1 MQLSTTF
8 PFFYICIFLLPLY
21 YMVTKLAEEKESKA
35 REGMKMMGLNDKSYF
50 TGWFIFMLFII
61 TLMSGTLVV
70 TANQRIFKQSDL
82 SLVFLMSLLY
92 GMTLYG
98 FAFQVVAFL
107 PTKKSS
113 ATLASLL
120 HIISFYVAFA
130 FRGPA
135 WGNKV
140 KLFLSLIPN
149 CALAFTVEH
158 LFHCELQGSGLDRTM
173 AAIPYQN
180 FSFNNG
186 IVMLA
191 LDVVI
196 WAVLGYYFDQ
206 VAPREIGL
214 PRSIWFPC
222 QSRNKKTIVL

>member
-1 MQLSTTF
+1 
-8 PFFYICIFLLPLY
+8 
-21 YMVTKLAEEKESKA
+21 
-35 REGMKMMGLNDKSYF
+35 MKMMGLNDKSYF
-50 TGWFIFMLFII
+50 TGWFIFMFGII
-61 TLMSGTLVV
+61 NMMSLTLVL
-70 TANQRIFKQSDL
+70 TAKDRIFKESDL
-82 SLVFLMSLLY
+82 SLIFMMSVLY

-107 PTKKSS
+107 PTKKS
-113 ATLASLL
+113 AGTLASLL

-135 WGNKV
+135 WGNTFKMV
-140 KLFLSLIPN
+140 LSLIPN

-180 FSFNNG
+180 FSFVNG
-186 IVMLA
+186 CTMLA
-191 LDVVI
+191 VDVVV
-196 WAVLGYYFDQ
+196 WAILGYYFDQ

-222 QSRNKKTIVL
+222 QSRQRKEIVLADMPEECHN